1 MPNDHEKFSI
11 NRHFR
16 REAVVPSVIF
26 AGLIVFAL
34 VAALV
39 APWLFEHLR

>member
-1 MPNDHEKFSI
+1 MPNERAKFSI

-16 REAVVPSVIF
+16 REAIVPSAIF
-26 AGLIVFAL
+26 GAIIVLAI
-34 VAALV
+34 VGAAV

>member
-1 MPNDHEKFSI
+1 MPNDRAKFSI

-16 REAVVPSVIF
+16 REAIVPSIIL
-26 AGLIVFAL
+26 GGMIVVAL